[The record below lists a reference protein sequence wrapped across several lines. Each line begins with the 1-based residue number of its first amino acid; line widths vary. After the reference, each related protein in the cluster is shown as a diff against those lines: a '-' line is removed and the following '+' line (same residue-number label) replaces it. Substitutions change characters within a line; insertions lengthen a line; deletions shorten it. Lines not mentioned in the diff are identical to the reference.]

1 MNDDFKVFENAMIP
15 KPTPEQR
22 QSLYIQKSR
31 EPIPIKKRSTNP
43 KKGRSDKLRATSW
56 IWFGQ
61 GFGHVE
67 GAEEKNALKLIE
79 HIKLV
84 FDLP

>member
-1 MNDDFKVFENAMIP
+1 MSDDFKVFENAMIP

-22 QSLYIQKSR
+22 QSLYIKKSR

-43 KKGRSDKLRATSW
+43 RKGRSDKLRATSW

-67 GAEEKNALKLIE
+67 GAERKKCAQINCAYKNC
-79 HIKLV
+79 
-84 FDLP
+84 F

>member
-1 MNDDFKVFENAMIP
+1 MSDDFKVFENAMIP

-22 QSLYIQKSR
+22 QSLYIKKSR

-56 IWFGQ
+56 IWFNS
-61 GFGHVE
+61 GFGHSPGLE
-67 GAEEKNALKLIE
+67 RKNALKLIE
-79 HIKLV
+79 HIKFI

>member
-1 MNDDFKVFENAMIP
+1 MKYEIVET
-15 KPTPEQR
+15 PTPEQR

-79 HIKLV
+79 HIKFI